1 MDKEKVL
8 QAWESADAGLSIVA
22 LTRLALEQGWTSV
35 PEGNQEE
42 LLASARRCDQAFHE
56 ARKRMF
62 EELIEG
68 ADPRE
73 AAQRFGQQLE
83 QIAKKFILEGIRL
96 GELSNGRPLLEVLE
110 ELANNP
116 CFCSDTELAE
126 IGEEF
131 GIVDQT
137 NSARFE
143 EATSRISRGIQSYR
157 ILLRFLDVLSSKRL
171 EQPLSS

>member
-83 QIAKKFILEGIRL
+83 QIAMKFILEGIRL

-131 GIVDQT
+131 GIETDKLWKI
-137 NSARFE
+137 RE
-143 EATSRISRGIQSYR
+143 EARENMKRFVEEIKAELRGGN
-157 ILLRFLDVLSSKRL
+157 SK
-171 EQPLSS
+171 